1 MLLLFIYLFVS
12 DFKLH
17 FISYLFFEKCTLV
30 SSVIGTFKIIWQYE
44 YSVVRSVKFT
54 PVAGFDEANMKFTH
68 QLNLAQQLKITVLAV
83 SRKAPVNAYHYKW
96 IKHLQ
101 FFLAITLRYVRKHNI
116 SFHNWTQFLKYLLEE
131 NITLHIWSTPIF

>member
-44 YSVVRSVKFT
+44 YSVVRSVKFK
-54 PVAGFDEANMKFTH
+54 PVARFDEGNMKFTH
-68 QLNLAQQLKITVLAV
+68 QLNLAQQLKITALAV
-83 SRKAPVNAYHYKW
+83 SRKAPVNAYHYK
-96 IKHLQ
+96 
-101 FFLAITLRYVRKHNI
+101 
-116 SFHNWTQFLKYLLEE
+116 
-131 NITLHIWSTPIF
+131 